1 MKREAVFSHITAAV
15 LAWELAFCGVG
26 CLIGWLLNY
35 AGGKGEKKHESEK

>member
-26 CLIGWLLNY
+26 CLISGFSL
-35 AGGKGEKKHESEK
+35 AGVNPAQMAAL